1 MSRRFTLNL
10 NEGKMGIGLKTYPI
24 IDSVEG
30 GSVGER
36 LGIETGS
43 LIISLNDKKYDKRV
57 DFIKQIKESKKS
69 SPTVE
74 LLVLDDPQ
82 NYNFSALRFGKIT
95 LSPPTNVIDIDRVEQ
110 VNSITQW
117 SKGSNKGTNGD
128 TFTMNPIARGFAGLK
143 GEVLFIPKGYKF
155 YHGLTTSRG
164 DFELHDGR
172 EIFVSDRKN
181 ALIYSQGSTDSK
193 KLIRFKT
200 KKPLVLF
207 NILDPQNIRS
217 ILDTVESD
225 TVLTQSDKKLFND
238 LVNNCVKSK
247 SNLSHS
253 IEGYVD
259 ELDDFVKVGLDTLKY
274 NDVKYGSE
282 GEIHRVSIA
291 FYDMA
296 IPTIPSFTK
305 SNINDIFDGYYGDYT
320 PNAKGF
326 FHPEVYLLDQ
336 YECLELV
343 GERSRSVEQSKV
355 DEGVGFLRKKHPTH
369 YHDNARTLL
378 TKLRKKK
385 KSRTKRKDKKNS
397 KKKSKA
403 KRKSKT
409 KSKSYF

>member
-57 DFIKQIKESKKS
+57 DFIKQIKELKKS
-69 SPTVE
+69 DSE
-74 LLVLDDPQ
+74 CVLIVLEDVI
-82 NYNFSALRFGKIT
+82 NYNFSTLKFAGVT
-95 LSPPTNVIDIDRVEQ
+95 LSPPTNVIDIERVEQ

-128 TFTMNPIARGFAGLK
+128 TFTMNPITRGFSGLK

-207 NILDPQNIRS
+207 NILDPQNIDS

-238 LVNNCVKSK
+238 LVNHN
-247 SNLSHS
+247 NLS
-253 IEGYVD
+253 
-259 ELDDFVKVGLDTLKY
+259 TL
-274 NDVKYGSE
+274 
-282 GEIHRVSIA
+282 
-291 FYDMA
+291 
-296 IPTIPSFTK
+296 
-305 SNINDIFDGYYGDYT
+305 
-320 PNAKGF
+320 
-326 FHPEVYLLDQ
+326 
-336 YECLELV
+336 
-343 GERSRSVEQSKV
+343 
-355 DEGVGFLRKKHPTH
+355 
-369 YHDNARTLL
+369 
-378 TKLRKKK
+378 
-385 KSRTKRKDKKNS
+385 
-397 KKKSKA
+397 
-403 KRKSKT
+403 
-409 KSKSYF
+409 